1 MARLATLLIFALALS
16 TAPVLAAETGALDL
30 THHWAGLAAVA
41 VFGLAYLLVMLE
53 DVLELRKSKPVM
65 IAAGL
70 IWLFLGIVYRGHGR
84 SDIAEAA
91 LRHNLLEFA
100 ELLLFL
106 LAAMTYVNTMEERRI
121 FEALRARLVRF
132 NLTYRGLFWATG
144 ALAFLLSTLAAN
156 LTVALVMGTL
166 IMAVGKASPRFVSLA
181 CINVVVASNAGGVF
195 TPFGDITSLMIW
207 QAGKLGFFDFL
218 TLTVPALVN
227 FLVPALIM
235 GLAVPAGTPGADAEH
250 ARMKPGAKAVMAL
263 FGVTI
268 LMAVGFRSL
277 LGLPP
282 VFGMML
288 GLGLLQSYSYFLGRS
303 AKARGNLGIA
313 FDPNSQTA
321 RAEWD
326 TLFFFFGVI
335 LCVGGLT
342 LAGYISGLAAML
354 YGGLG
359 PTGANIVI
367 GALSAILDNIPI
379 LYAVLNADPPM
390 GLSQWLLVALTT
402 GVGGS
407 LLSIGSAAGV
417 ALMGTA
423 RGHYTFLAHLRWS
436 WAIAL
441 GYVAAIVTH
450 LALTD

>member
-1 MARLATLLIFALALS
+1 MVRLAMLLILPLALVA
-16 TAPVLAAETGALDL
+16 APALAAETGALDL
-30 THHWAGLAAVA
+30 THHWAGLAAGA
-41 VFGLAYLLVMLE
+41 VFILAYLLVMLE

-70 IWLFLGIVYRGHGR
+70 IWLFLGIAYRAEGR

-91 LRHNLLEFA
+91 LRHHLLEFA

-106 LAAMTYVNTMEERRI
+106 LSAMTYVNTMEERRI
-121 FEALRARLVRF
+121 FEALRARLVRL

-156 LTVALVMGTL
+156 LTIALVMGTL
-166 IMAVGKASPRFVSLA
+166 VMTVGKASPRFVSLA

-207 QAGKLGFFDFL
+207 QAGKLGFFDFFAL
-218 TLTVPALVN
+218 TLPALVN
-227 FLVPALIM
+227 FLVPALII
-235 GLAVPAGTPGADAEH
+235 GLAVPAGAPSIDAEH
-250 ARMKPGAKAVMAL
+250 ARMKPGAKTVMAL

-288 GLGLLQSYSYFLGRS
+288 GLGLLQSYSYFLRRS
-303 AKARGNLGIA
+303 ARAKGNLGIA
-313 FDPNSQTA
+313 FDPHSQTA

-342 LAGYISGLAAML
+342 LAGYISGLAAAL

-359 PTGANIVI
+359 PTGANILI
-367 GALSAILDNIPI
+367 GALSAILDNIPL
-379 LYAVLNADPPM
+379 LYAVLSANPPM
-390 GLSQWLLVALTT
+390 GLGQWLLVALTT

-441 GYVAAIVTH
+441 GYVAAILTH
-450 LALTD
+450 LALTP